1 MYENESSFPNLDEE
15 EPCATTQLIVLG
27 NINRGLAFATSIDVE
42 TIFRYPGNY
51 GLYRRILDYLPR
63 RLPLTM
69 AMRCRINGLAYLESR
84 LNITNR
90 ERGEQ

>member
-51 GLYRRILDYLPR
+51 GLYRRIS
-63 RLPLTM
+63 
-69 AMRCRINGLAYLESR
+69 GLRSEKAS
-84 LNITNR
+84 LNH
-90 ERGEQ
+90 GEEMPHKWACISGG